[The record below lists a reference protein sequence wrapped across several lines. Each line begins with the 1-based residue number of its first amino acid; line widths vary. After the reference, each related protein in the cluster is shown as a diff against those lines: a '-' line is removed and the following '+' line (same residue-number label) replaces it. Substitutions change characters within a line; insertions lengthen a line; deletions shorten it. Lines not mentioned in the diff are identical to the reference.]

1 MLTWETL
8 NALFL
13 TILPRME
20 WLVIAIILDLILGIA
35 VALKMH
41 EFQWQLVADFLESY
55 GLKALGWLTLE
66 VLAIFP
72 KELTGG
78 IILEGAAWIAYIA
91 IVASV
96 LGSILGHIEMVGI
109 VQKKIGFLMERLGL
123 PPTYVDVKDDK

>member
-20 WLVIAIILDLILGIA
+20 WLVIAIVLDLILGIA

-55 GLKALGWLTLE
+55 GLKVLGWLTLE

-96 LGSILGHIEMVGI
+96 LGSILGHIEMVGV
-109 VQKKIGFLMERLGL
+109 VQKKFGFLMERLGL
-123 PPTYVDVKDDK
+123 PPTYVDDIDDK